1 MVCDVSQNGAGTC
14 ICDVTFVPRA
24 DGSCGEYPAC
34 GHECSNMSAVS
45 GGWGWGGGGIERE
58 CACVH
63 ACTST
68 CVCVGVGGWGVRACV
83 CACARAFN
91 LCPIYVSW

>member
-34 GHECSNMSAVS
+34 GHECSNVSAVS
-45 GGWGWGGGGIERE
+45 GGWGWGGGDRERV
-58 CACVH
+58 CVRACVREH
-63 ACTST
+63 V
-68 CVCVGVGGWGVRACV
+68 CVCVGGWVGGGACV
-83 CACARAFN
+83 CVCVCAR
-91 LCPIYVSW
+91 V